1 MSEPAAPPQ
10 EKTFRKFSH
19 QQGAEYAQHRRD
31 YHPKLYQSLVDHHTS
46 TGGQFDT
53 LLDVGCGPGLAARA
67 LAPHF
72 RHVIGIDPSEGML
85 NSAITLGGE
94 SASSEPIRFEVSS
107 AETLGSELSPP
118 IADGSVDLLVVST
131 AAHWFNMPLFWARAA
146 QVLKPGGTVAL
157 WTNGSIIVSP
167 AVPNSQEVQAALD
180 RFEQRLDDY
189 MEPGNRHNRELYVN
203 MQLPWTVP
211 EPVTEF
217 DKESFVRK
225 EWGTDT
231 PGSLPGNEYYLLPQ
245 PQMRVSDLEKVMAT
259 TSPVAR
265 WREAHPDAA
274 NTEEDITRTMR
285 REIEKAMHD
294 AGVEEGKELLSG
306 TATAVMLIVKKKS

>member
-1 MSEPAAPPQ
+1 MSEPVAPPQ

-31 YHPKLYQSLVDHHTS
+31 YHPKLYQTLVDHHTS

-85 NSAITLGGE
+85 NSAIELGGE
-94 SASSEPIRFEVSS
+94 SASSEPI
-107 AETLGSELSPP
+107 P
-118 IADGSVDLLVVST
+118 DGSVDLLVVST

-157 WTNGSIIVSP
+157 WTNGSII
-167 AVPNSQEVQAALD
+167 
-180 RFEQRLDDY
+180 RLDDY

-211 EPVTEF
+211 DPVTEF

-231 PGSLPGNEYYLLPQ
+231 P
-245 PQMRVSDLEKVMAT
+245 VSDLEKVMAT

-306 TATAVMLIVKKKS
+306 TAAAVMLIVKKKA